1 MLYVKESILYFLLK
15 LHLQY
20 FKIFVIFSKKG
31 YVMKKLG
38 ILVIGVCFVLSVQ
51 LCAQDTVNKLK
62 SDLAKNANVSGK
74 VKAFV
79 IKTLLPTATDA
90 VYVAEVKKQNAKG
103 VSLDKIKEID
113 NKWKNAEDELPIQTE
128 KMSNACAKE
137 TKKIANASPAIIEVF
152 VTDNQGANVGQN
164 DFTSDYWQGDEAKW
178 KNSYNGGK
186 GGVDVGK
193 VEFDKSANAQLQ
205 QVSIPVFD
213 ENGKVIG
220 AVTYGL
226 NIDKIK

>member
-1 MLYVKESILYFLLK
+1 
-15 LHLQY
+15 
-20 FKIFVIFSKKG
+20 
-31 YVMKKLG
+31 MKKLG
-38 ILVIGVCFVLSVQ
+38 MIAAVCCFALSMS
-51 LCAQDTVNKLK
+51 LGAQDAVNKLK
-62 SDLAKNANVSGK
+62 SELAKNANASGK

-79 IKTLLPTATDA
+79 IKTLLPTTTNA

-113 NKWKNAEDELPIQTE
+113 EKWKNAEEELPIQTE

-137 TKKIANASPAIIEVF
+137 TKKIADANPAIVEVF

-205 QVSIPVFD
+205 QVSIPVID
-213 ENGKVIG
+213 ESGKVIG

-226 NIDKIK
+226 NVDKIK